1 MSNKISYDSNHN
13 MSNFLPG
20 GMRSLSIAHT
30 MIDPTE
36 QAAPVRARLKWFN
49 AAKGFGFVIPE
60 DNPAD
65 AFLHV
70 TQLQKLGIHGL
81 GEGASILCHI
91 DYGDKGATVID
102 VIEILHPGVL
112 PPDLIATQ
120 NPENAAP
127 FTCKGIV
134 KWYKPDKGFGF
145 VTPDDGM
152 KDIFVHKTC
161 LDRDKIETLYPG
173 QRVRITFKTLQ
184 KGREAV
190 SLSVEETP

>member
-1 MSNKISYDSNHN
+1 MVYESNQMSS
-13 MSNFLPG
+13 FLPG
-20 GMRSLSIAHT
+20 GMKNLSIAHT
-30 MIDPTE
+30 IPEPNED
-36 QAAPVRARLKWFN
+36 AAPVRARLKWFN

-81 GEGASILCHI
+81 GEGAIILCKI
-91 DYGDKGATVID
+91 DYGDKGATVTD
-102 VIEILHPGVL
+102 VLQILNPGEL
-112 PPDLIATQ
+112 PPDLIATDA
-120 NPENAAP
+120 EHATP
-127 FTCKGIV
+127 FACKGIV

-152 KDIFVHKTC
+152 KDIFVHKSC
-161 LDRDKIETLYPG
+161 LDRDKIEALYPG
-173 QRVRITFKTLQ
+173 QRVRVTFKTLQ

-190 SLSVEETP
+190 TIAVEDTP